1 MASIEQQMALEIFKP
16 STSFLNA
23 LLAPKVE
30 KIRRWAEG
38 RELQGQL
45 EPSALSEA
53 MAEYLNKL
61 SRRVAEITTI
71 AFPLQRLNISEAYE
85 PLYLSTVNNSI
96 EEYPT
101 QFEAFSNKNKIDVP
115 DLLSMNNSSF
125 IIIDSAGMGK
135 STFSKHLVTQILFK
149 TEKIPLFFELRKT
162 DYEAGLIE
170 SIARELDSIGRSFPR
185 ELFYELINLGKF
197 IIILDG
203 FDEINID
210 NQVDLSS
217 QIYDLSRKGG
227 ENILFLTSRPQEAL
241 PELIGS
247 RTFQFSDFT
256 KKQAISLVSRYDKI
270 AGLDIGSRLTEQL
283 ESVPSRFIE
292 TPLLVSLLYRTFGTN
307 NSIADRVCTFYDE
320 IYHALYKG
328 HDLINKNG
336 YVREKKSKLDFED
349 FRRLLRALCYY
360 MAITRKTSFDN
371 WGVFISYIKKASEM
385 SSIKP
390 ASNQDFLD
398 DLMVAVPLVQRDG
411 LEYKFLHKT
420 IMEFF
425 AAEYLIYKNN
435 SLEVVDKIFHG
446 KLFPSFTKIFDFIHD
461 ISPTLF
467 DNVVTKYHAQSLVSI
482 NKINKYSYQLLST
495 LLYKNDVKAGLWLVD
510 ESIDDNPEMQNAF
523 IDSIHNS
530 LDIQGFFSS
539 VSEELIIDGKNYRF
553 AMAIRGSFI
562 TLHELA
568 WEQIS
573 DENTLRYQ
581 KSRITSDDRSLIE
594 LLAVDTFSTLTF
606 DMLEKLSE
614 CHRVIHHAENFLG
627 ESRFYHESQNHIRV
641 FSPEKAKAILD
652 RLERETAMDDEFND
666 LLS

>member
-1 MASIEQQMALEIFKP
+1 MTSIEQQIALEMFKP
-16 STSFLNA
+16 TTGFLNA
-23 LLAPKVE
+23 LLAPKIE
-30 KIRRWAEG
+30 KVRRWTEE

-45 EPSALSEA
+45 EPNALSET
-53 MAEYLNKL
+53 MREYLEKL

-71 AFPLQRLNISEAYE
+71 SFPLQKINISEAYE
-85 PLYLSTVNNSI
+85 PLYLSRVDNSTEKYVNQLVS
-96 EEYPT
+96 PT
-101 QFEAFSNKNKIDVP
+101 REIKIDVQ
-115 DLLSMNNSSF
+115 DLLSMSNSSF
-125 IIIDSAGMGK
+125 IVIDGAGMGK

-149 TEKIPLFFELRKT
+149 TERVPLFFELRKT
-162 DYEAGLIE
+162 DYNAGLIE
-170 SIARELDSIGRSFPR
+170 SIARELDSIGKIFPR
-185 ELFYELINLGKF
+185 ELFYNLINLGKF

-203 FDEINID
+203 FDEISID
-210 NQVDLSS
+210 NQVDLSN
-217 QIYDLSRKGG
+217 QIYDLSSKGG
-227 ENILFLTSRPQEAL
+227 KNILFLTSRPQETL

-247 RTFQFSDFT
+247 TTFQFSEFT
-256 KKQAISLVSRYDKI
+256 KEQAISLVTRYDKI

-283 ESVPSRFIE
+283 DSVPARFIE

-371 WGVFISYIKKASEM
+371 WGVFISYIKIASEM

-411 LEYKFLHKT
+411 VEYKFLHKT

-425 AAEYLIYKNN
+425 AAEYLVYKNN

-446 KLFPSFTKIFDFIHD
+446 KLFPSFIKIFDFIHD

-467 DNVVTKYHAQSLVSI
+467 DNVVTKYHAQSFLDI
-482 NKINKYSYQLLST
+482 NKVNKYSHQLISTIIYQ
-495 LLYKNDVKAGLWLVD
+495 NDVKAGLWVVD
-510 ESIDDNPEMQNAF
+510 EEIKNNDEKQDEF

-530 LDIQGFFSS
+530 SAIQGFYRS
-539 VSEELIIDGKNYRF
+539 VSVEVVIEGRVYRF
-553 AMAIRGSFI
+553 AMAARNTSA

-573 DENTLRYQ
+573 ESN
-581 KSRITSDDRSLIE
+581 KSRYEKSRMSDGKLLIE
-594 LLAVDTFSTLTF
+594 LLGLGEFTTLNF
-606 DMLEKLSE
+606 DMSEQLSKCHLVMRHVERFLREEKF
-614 CHRVIHHAENFLG
+614 HHDR
-627 ESRFYHESQNHIRV
+627 SDSIRV
-641 FSPEKAKAILD
+641 FSPEKAKNFLS